1 MNFVSEG
8 SQRIDAATQTDM
20 AELSPSHSRAG
31 FQGYEVDCE
40 KGRSIVVNCSEN
52 NQVSFVP
59 QPNCGRVVINV
70 EPIIDQ
76 GSAATR
82 SYTVNLSPPASSRL
96 SDSDAGSTLSSFD
109 SISRDFDISLP
120 SSYPGRPQL
129 EPLLDVSATD
139 QSRSVAGMP
148 GTRVS
153 VLFDGEATPRERL
166 SVDSTESSERPSS
179 CPLCC
184 FLNGK
189 LIRDIATQI
198 DNALQA
204 KKPVSELILHKLNV
218 YNPTCPPKWY
228 REQYKL
234 RSSWLWRTSLERINN
249 CGASFGFVTS
259 FMVNSFAKWAGW
271 ADEAG
276 KCKKVI
282 AESEA
287 CLDARFVLFLEND
300 TNAFERLAEVSQTI
314 ICVERDMCEFFK
326 GELKGDGIITIYETL
341 SFRSVNGK
349 KREEFNQ
356 VVSKNSERY
365 RAHCDAGVVFFFR
378 ELCKMIKEVEAFDKY
393 QSKRKEILAKYARLG
408 LLHMD
413 QLSNKIPLLVA
424 CINYNLAVYLIEKEY
439 RQAGL
444 PEFDTAR
451 RVGGRL
457 SVSTDYDRF
466 TNEDLGII
474 QDFLKLIDALEQE
487 VQELLSI
494 YEAEINGLPRLNKGC
509 QSFEQ
514 RVLHLSSNGSGYVSK
529 PLGGIRA
536 TLLNILDN
544 RPARGT
550 EA

>member
-1 MNFVSEG
+1 MNFVSGE

-20 AELSPSHSRAG
+20 AELSPSQSRGG

-52 NQVSFVP
+52 NRVSFVP
-59 QPNCGRVVINV
+59 QPNCDRVVINV
-70 EPIIDQ
+70 EPIIDG

-82 SYTVNLSPPASSRL
+82 SYTVHLTSPTSGRL
-96 SDSDAGSTLSSFD
+96 SGSDAGSTLSSFD

-129 EPLLDVSATD
+129 QPLLDAFATN
-139 QSRSVAGMP
+139 QSRPVAGMP
-148 GTRVS
+148 ETRVS
-153 VLFDGEATPRERL
+153 MLFDGDIPRDRL
-166 SVDSTESSERPSS
+166 SVGSTDSSERPSS

-189 LIRDIATQI
+189 LIRVIATQI

-218 YNPTCPPKWY
+218 YNPTCPPQWY

-234 RSSWLWRTSLERINN
+234 SSSWLWRTSLERINN
-249 CGASFGFVTS
+249 CGASFGFVTA
-259 FMVNSFAKWAGW
+259 FMVNSFARWAGW

-282 AESEA
+282 AESEV

-300 TNAFERLAEVSQTI
+300 VNAFERLAEVSQTI
-314 ICVERDMCEFFK
+314 TCVEREMCEFFK

-341 SFRSVNGK
+341 SFRSLSGK

-356 VVSKNSERY
+356 DVSMNSERY
-365 RAHCDAGVVFFFR
+365 RADCNAGVVFFFR
-378 ELCKMIKEVEAFDKY
+378 ELCKMIKEVEAFEKY
-393 QSKRKEILAKYARLG
+393 QNKRKEILAKCARLG

-413 QLSNKIPLLVA
+413 HPLNKIPLLVA

-444 PEFDTAR
+444 PEFDTSR

-466 TNEDLGII
+466 TDEELGIM

-494 YEAEINGLPRLNKGC
+494 YETEINGLPRLKGC

-514 RVLHLSSNGSGYVSK
+514 RVLHLSSNGRGYVSK

-536 TLLNILDN
+536 TLLNILDK
-544 RPARGT
+544 RPARVT